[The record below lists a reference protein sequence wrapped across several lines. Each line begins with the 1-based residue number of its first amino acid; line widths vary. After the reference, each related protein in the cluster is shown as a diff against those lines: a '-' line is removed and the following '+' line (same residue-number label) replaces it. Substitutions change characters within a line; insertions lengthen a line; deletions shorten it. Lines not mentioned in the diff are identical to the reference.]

1 MNREQ
6 RELLVLG
13 SSYPLL
19 EECWTDEEGP
29 TPNEIHILQRC
40 LVLLGYANGAGGRSW
55 LDGIVGPNTRRAI
68 GLFQQE
74 HKLTASGEFDE
85 PTRHALFHAAVDFL
99 AEQHEDIVVD
109 CAGQLDRLDIVAEF
123 NPKRALYYYMT
134 PARELADEALV
145 PYMLALVVAPHR
157 GLTTVTFDEE
167 DYQRRLAAGEE
178 PARARMLASRYGF
191 VQLSGEFY
199 TNHPRLDLAKARVC
213 GDTRFH
219 LATIADLLQN
229 DEELRQAVETDDFPI
244 FCRRFPTP
252 AMSEPDAPAHLRA
265 LVIEFRERLS
275 RHA

>member
-1 MNREQ
+1 VNREQ

-55 LDGIVGPNTRRAI
+55 LDGIVGPHTRRAI
-68 GLFQQE
+68 GQFQQE

-85 PTRHALFHAAVDFL
+85 ATRHALFHAAVDFL
-99 AEQHEDIVVD
+99 VAQPEDVVVD

-134 PARELADEALV
+134 PAKELVDEALL
-145 PYMLALVVAPHR
+145 PYLLTLVVAPHR
-157 GLTTVTFDEE
+157 GLTTVTLDED
-167 DYQRRLAAGEE
+167 DYQQRLAAGEE
-178 PARARMLASRYGF
+178 PAQARTLASRTGF
-191 VQLSGEFY
+191 VQCSGEFFA
-199 TNHPRLDLAKARVC
+199 NHPRLEIAKARVC
-213 GDTRFH
+213 GDTQFH

-229 DEELRQAVETDDFPI
+229 DEELRQAVATDDFPV

-252 AMSEPDAPAHLRA
+252 AMCEPDAPGRLRA
-265 LVIEFRERLS
+265 LVAEFRERLG